1 MNRWFTS
8 DTHFNHKSVQ
18 RFCPDTRLQGDIF
31 EHDQRLIDNWNELVR
46 DGDQVYHLGDFSFGS
61 NSYTKD
67 VLKRLNGDIH
77 LIFGNHDKMLKGG
90 DFSKFFASRQDY
102 KDIRV
107 DGVKI
112 VMFHYPIYEWDA
124 MHYGAYQLF
133 GHVHRSYKTVRGKSM
148 NVGIDARPNGDM
160 CPFSLEEVREY
171 MKDKPILRHH

>member
-8 DTHFNHKSVQ
+8 DTHFGHNKVQ
-18 RFCPDTRLQGDIF
+18 AFCPETRLQGDLQ
-31 EHDQRLIDNWNELVR
+31 EHDQRLIDNWNALVR

-61 NSYTKD
+61 ASYTKD
-67 VLKRLNGDIH
+67 VLKHLNGDIH
-77 LIFGNHDKMLKGG
+77 LVFGNHDKMLRGG
-90 DFSKFFASRQDY
+90 DFKQFFASRQDY

-107 DGVKI
+107 DGTKI

-133 GHVHRSYKTVRGKSM
+133 GHVHKSFMTVRGKSM

-160 CPFSLEEVREY
+160 CLFSEEEVHEY
-171 MKDKPILRHH
+171 MKDKPVLRHH